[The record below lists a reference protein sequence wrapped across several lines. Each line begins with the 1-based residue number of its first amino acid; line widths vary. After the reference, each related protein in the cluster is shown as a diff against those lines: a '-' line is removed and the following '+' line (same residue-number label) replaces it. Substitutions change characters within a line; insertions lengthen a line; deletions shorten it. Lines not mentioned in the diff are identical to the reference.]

1 VDDNWTP
8 LERDYSPSSC
18 LDDTTGGVD
27 ALLAAYRTESERA
40 RAALPAQTHA
50 YGSLPSERLDVF
62 AAGPGSPAHVFVH
75 GGYWQE
81 LSKDDSSFPA
91 PAFVDRG
98 ITYIAVDYGLA
109 PEFTLDQIVAQVRAA
124 LAWVHTHADELGIDP
139 RGLVVSGSSAGAHL
153 AATAALTDWSKHGLP
168 ADLIGGLV
176 LLSGIYDLD
185 PLVDTYINDA
195 VGMDR
200 GVAERNSPLLHVTRR
215 SAEASGP
222 SDPAMP
228 AVIAWGEH
236 ETDAFKRQSAGFADA
251 WQQAGHPVRRLEAAG
266 RNHFDIVHDLADPAT
281 PLGAE
286 VARLHETVGSSR

>member
-1 VDDNWTP
+1 MIENRTP
-8 LERDYSPSSC
+8 LELEYSPSTC
-18 LDDTTGGVD
+18 VDDLD

-40 RAALPAQTHA
+40 RALVPPQTHA

-62 AAGPGSPAHVFVH
+62 PAGPGSAAHLFVH

-91 PAFVDRG
+91 PGFVQRG

-109 PEFTLDQIVAQVRAA
+109 PHFTLDQIVAQARTAI
-124 LAWVHTHADELGIDP
+124 AWVHGHADELGID
-139 RGLVVSGSSAGAHL
+139 RRRLIVSGSSAGAHL
-153 AATAALTDWSKHGLP
+153 AAMAAVTEWSAYGLSSDP
-168 ADLIGGLV
+168 IAGLA

-200 GVAERNSPLLHVTRR
+200 DTARRNSPLLHVRR
-215 SAEASGP
+215 GGEASVGQL
-222 SDPAMP
+222 PARPKP

-236 ETDAFKRQSAGFADA
+236 ETASFKQQSNAFADA
-251 WQQAGHPVRRLEAAG
+251 WQRSGHPVTRLEVAG
-266 RNHFDIVHDLADPAT
+266 RNHFDIVHDLADTAT
-281 PLGAE
+281 PLGAQ
-286 VARLHETVGSSR
+286 VARLHDRFDSSR